1 MVVQDTGRGAG
12 LLGDLDPNALNSLE
26 EDLEGADPSEEPPM
40 VVAQWLIFKGDC
52 LSNVRNCYVG
62 DSTIEQRNYI
72 HAPFEVTERSIPG
85 GGPRGGVGAAPTD

>member
-1 MVVQDTGRGAG
+1 MMVVQDTGRGAG

-52 LSNVRNCYVG
+52 LSNLG
-62 DSTIEQRNYI
+62 I
-72 HAPFEVTERSIPG
+72 VTLVILRLNNEILH
-85 GGPRGGVGAAPTD
+85 PRTF